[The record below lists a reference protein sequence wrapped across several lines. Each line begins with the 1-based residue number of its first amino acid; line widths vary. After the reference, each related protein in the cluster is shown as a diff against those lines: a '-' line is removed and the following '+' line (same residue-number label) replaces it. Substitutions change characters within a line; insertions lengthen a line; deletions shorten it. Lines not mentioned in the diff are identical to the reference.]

1 LSINDTL
8 RIKPC
13 CIAPLPRL
21 FLIPTPDHGTFFAYS
36 DIKDPFVMEHAQANP
51 YQITSSTACAHQKG
65 ALVCGIARY
74 FVTSGPEET
83 VGIPPDFKE
92 LFQAVGKL
100 PDNNARDKDDEPN
113 RDTTFYSIIV
123 VNLLPSAKFQHW
135 IFNDSFGKESS
146 INFYNTTYGKLLM
159 ENADAESFKTACS
172 RLVMRFKKYYTNVNS
187 TERLKDH
194 KNILMRPNDAQKCVS
209 ATIGP
214 GLPLSSWPPRMPF
227 LHNAARLGCASIVDV
242 LLDYYACSVNIRQG
256 RDYGTALHVAAYYG
270 HVDVVR
276 TLLRHKADRKITN
289 KYLETPLD
297 SARKG
302 KEMYDNPETRESWYP
317 VIRKAA
323 IIRGVNYPAV
333 IFRFGTAETAATHPW
348 TEEGWDTIIELLT
361 N

>member
-1 LSINDTL
+1 MT
-8 RIKPC
+8 
-13 CIAPLPRL
+13 PLPRL

-36 DIKDPFVMEHAQANP
+36 DIKDPSVMDMEHAQANP
-51 YQITSSTACAHQKG
+51 YQITCSTACARQKG
-65 ALVCGIARY
+65 AVVCGIARY
-74 FVTSGPEET
+74 FVTSDPEET
-83 VGIPPDFKE
+83 VDIPSEDFND
-92 LFQAVGKL
+92 LLQAVGNL
-100 PDNNARDKDDEPN
+100 PNNNALDDGNELN
-113 RDTTFYSIIV
+113 RDTKFYSRIV

-187 TERLKDH
+187 TERLKYH
-194 KNILMRPNDAQKCVS
+194 MNILMRPNDAQKCVS

-227 LHNAARLGCASIVDV
+227 LHSAARLGCASIVDV

-270 HVDVVR
+270 HVDVLR
-276 TLLRHKADRKITN
+276 TLLQHKADKKIKN
-289 KYLETPLD
+289 MYLETPLD

-302 KEMYDNPETRESWYP
+302 KKTYDNPETRESWYP
-317 VIRKAA
+317 VIRRAA
-323 IIRGVNYPAV
+323 IIHGVNYPRV
-333 IFRFGTAETAATHPW
+333 IFKFGTAETAATHPW
-348 TEEGWDTIIELLT
+348 TEEGWDTIIELLK